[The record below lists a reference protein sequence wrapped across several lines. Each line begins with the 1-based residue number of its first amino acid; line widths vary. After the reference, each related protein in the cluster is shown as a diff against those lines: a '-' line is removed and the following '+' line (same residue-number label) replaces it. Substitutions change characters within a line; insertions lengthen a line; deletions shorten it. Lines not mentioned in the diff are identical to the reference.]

1 MASAPRGR
9 FSRVKRLVI
18 AALVVLAGVAA
29 IGGVNWYLTTARSP
43 GAGGSSGTSP
53 TSQPVS
59 PASAAEMPGIPDD
72 AFEVTVESV
81 HDGDTLRARIA
92 VPNGVITDT
101 ASTRIRLIGV
111 DTPEISPDLECWGD
125 EATQSLTALVPP
137 GSTVWASADLDVLD
151 PYDRHLLYLW
161 TQDGRFVNGELIAR
175 GDASVMIFA
184 PNDRYEPLLR
194 HLEAEASASGVGL
207 WGACG

>member
-1 MASAPRGR
+1 
-9 FSRVKRLVI
+9 VKRLLI
-18 AALVVLAGVAA
+18 AALVVLAGVTMIA
-29 IGGVNWYLTTARSP
+29 GVNWYVTSVGLPGADGPARSTP
-43 GAGGSSGTSP
+43 APHTSTSSAVTD
-53 TSQPVS
+53 
-59 PASAAEMPGIPDD
+59 AAMPGIPDD
-72 AFEVTVESV
+72 AFELTVESV

-92 VPNGVITDT
+92 VPNEVITDT

-151 PYDRHLLYLW
+151 PYERHLLYLW
-161 TQDGRFVNGELIAR
+161 TPDGRFVNGELISA
-175 GDASVMIFA
+175 GDATVMIFA

-194 HLEAEASASGVGL
+194 QLETEASASGVGL